1 MMCVLRHKGCL
12 LNCFSHS
19 LGLTFVTCV
28 IHTEAMLD
36 VTLLKIVRGC
46 IRNSVTAALSGFLVD
61 SCPLIVAV
69 VLFTIELQLQSEGNC
84 QQGTRS
90 ELQSHCL

>member
-28 IHTEAMLD
+28 IHMEAMLD

-46 IRNSVTAALSGFLVD
+46 IRNNVTAAL
-61 SCPLIVAV
+61 
-69 VLFTIELQLQSEGNC
+69 LFTIELQLQSEGNC
-84 QQGTRS
+84 QQGTHS
-90 ELQSHCL
+90 VLQSHCF